1 MNGSLNFKEY
11 EDICD
16 VNEAS
21 WDIWENKAKDIDKIL
36 DDIYISKKR
45 IADGKKQII
54 PVRDSL
60 LVPLLYG
67 RKFKPGNILFVGMN
81 PSFNVKGFEKI
92 IKTQLPNSV
101 RGDIKYSEIILE
113 EFYNWDNRDKFIR
126 EVAIDIENEARNV
139 YDEYFK
145 KFKDISEFVFGNNEK
160 WKHIDLFFIRM
171 TSQAGVLEI
180 MKKDKEFE
188 KMQLEASLS
197 LIKLA
202 KPSVIVVANAGA
214 VAKLSEYCLLAEE
227 RNDCDYR
234 FLRIPGAENIP
245 VFTVSMLTGQRALDK
260 GSLHLLK
267 RCVKRVVDR
276 NKIF

>member
-1 MNGSLNFKEY
+1 MNCFLNFKEY
-11 EDICD
+11 EDIDD
-16 VNEAS
+16 VNEVS
-21 WDIWENKAKDIDKIL
+21 WDIWEKKAKDINKIL
-36 DDIYISKKR
+36 DDIYISRKR

-101 RGDIKYSEIILE
+101 RGDIKYSEIMLK
-113 EFYNWDNRDKFIR
+113 EFYNWDNRARFSR

-145 KFKDISEFVFGNNEK
+145 KFKEISEFVFGNNEK
-160 WKHIDLFFIRM
+160 WEHIDLFFIRM
-171 TSQAGVLEI
+171 TSQTGVLEI

-214 VAKLSEYCLLAEE
+214 VAKISEYCLLSEE

-234 FLRIPGAENIP
+234 FLHIPGAENIP

-260 GSLHLLK
+260 GSLHILK
-267 RCVKRVVDR
+267 RCIKRA
-276 NKIF
+276 IG